1 MSSTGSSYGYAKAR
15 TSTIDLLS
23 VSSSE
28 PDTSDG
34 KTGGKDGLTPPLKST
49 GLETEEEEEED
60 DDHDDSGVFLW
71 KWIRIRHIVLIVFEK
86 LLT

>member
-28 PDTSDG
+28 PDTSDD

-49 GLETEEEEEED
+49 GLETEEEEEEEER
-60 DDHDDSGVFLW
+60 GGRRQRFFLW
-71 KWIRIRHIVLIVFEK
+71 KWRTICSGVR
-86 LLT
+86 